1 MKLFLFLLQVSL
13 VLSYLK
19 TQYNI
24 SFKDIIHENMSIDNT
39 KVSHLNEPSYTSYYS
54 EDILGDDIL
63 LLDNLSEK
71 EKLAIWRNTSTKNEV
86 LDSFPNM
93 EMMRMV
99 FNNKIEDNGK
109 FKSYFLEY
117 MEEQHLNYIAGE
129 INSEEFKK
137 SILNPPNS
145 LTDTW

>member
-1 MKLFLFLLQVSL
+1 MKLFLFLLQISL

-24 SFKDIIHENMSIDNT
+24 SFKDIMHENMSIDNT
-39 KVSHLNEPSYTSYYS
+39 KISHLNEPSYTSYYS